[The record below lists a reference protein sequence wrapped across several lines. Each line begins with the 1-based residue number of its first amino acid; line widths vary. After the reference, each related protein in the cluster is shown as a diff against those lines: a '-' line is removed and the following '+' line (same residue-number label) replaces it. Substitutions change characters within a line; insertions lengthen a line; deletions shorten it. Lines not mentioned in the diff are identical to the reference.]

1 MPSAETPEELAK
13 RAKFV
18 FHGRIRKLKASNMRV
33 APVSD
38 QTAIVT
44 VVDIVHAP
52 PALEHYV
59 GQDITVE
66 MSEPG
71 HHAGDELLF
80 FANGWLFGE
89 GVAVESIAEEGTEH
103 ARKLAVLD
111 SAAPSERLGQ
121 RELEERVDDSDLV
134 VEGRVSSVRL
144 PGKPSGAAAAAAAT
158 RTRPLSEHDPQWR
171 EAVIDVSDVHKGAH
185 KGKQL
190 VVTFPA
196 SEDVRWYR
204 APKFTPGQRGIW
216 MLKRG
221 PEPGGPAEG
230 VRAAAAEGPRY
241 YALHPLDFAPAPEA
255 DQARTLAR
263 AVGRGTGRRPNR

>member
-1 MPSAETPEELAK
+1 PPPVTIAELRLVAVMFVASTSTTFERRQRMRGYGQAPRDGVPERSGWYSRKERSMPAAETPEELAK
-13 RAKFV
+13 QAKFV
-18 FHGRIRKLKASNMRV
+18 FHGKIRKLKASNMRV

-89 GVAVESIAEEGTEH
+89 GVAVESIGEIAEQPTEQ
-103 ARKLAVLD
+103 ARKLAVLE
-111 SAAPSERLGQ
+111 SATPTERLGQ
-121 RELEERVDDSDLV
+121 RELEEQVDSADLV

-144 PGKPSGAAAAAAAT
+144 PEKPAG
-158 RTRPLSEHDPQWR
+158 
-171 EAVIDVSDVHKGAH
+171 
-185 KGKQL
+185 
-190 VVTFPA
+190 
-196 SEDVRWYR
+196 
-204 APKFTPGQRGIW
+204 
-216 MLKRG
+216 
-221 PEPGGPAEG
+221 
-230 VRAAAAEGPRY
+230 
-241 YALHPLDFAPAPEA
+241 
-255 DQARTLAR
+255 
-263 AVGRGTGRRPNR
+263 